1 MFRACGLEGRLKTPT
16 FAAAILLSATM
27 RGARESLERVVAE
40 GPEVIVSIGEELQRV
55 PTVLANG
62 EAGVFQAVA
71 HLVTCHKR
79 RQIAFIAA
87 PDGSADG
94 AQRLAAYRSAL
105 DDFAIPYDRTRVIQG
120 DFEALSGREA
130 VRRLQRTGAL
140 PFDAI
145 VAANDLMAI
154 GAIEE
159 LRAQGVQ
166 VPRDVS
172 IIGFDDLEEASY
184 ITPTLTTVRQ
194 PVHEQGA
201 VAAGLIV
208 KSLRGEG
215 LDAESSRTGLHRGV
229 LTVPTPLVVRR
240 SCGCRS
246 VDAKGEPPQRGL
258 NQDRSVQELLEDAL
272 RRMIRRELA
281 ARRVQRELSSAAET
295 ILGARAFTDL
305 APVLTSVFHL
315 LNLKRFLV
323 CVYESG
329 GQRARVVLESRGS
342 DVVASRA
349 SLPFPI
355 EQLLPAGSL
364 KPEGPVTLT
373 IEPLSLV
380 GEQFGYMVV
389 EGDAQH
395 TQSLFDLRQYLSG
408 ALGRIA
414 RTAPS

>member
-1 MFRACGLEGRLKTPT
+1 
-16 FAAAILLSATM
+16 
-27 RGARESLERVVAE
+27 
-40 GPEVIVSIGEELQRV
+40 
-55 PTVLANG
+55 
-62 EAGVFQAVA
+62 
-71 HLVTCHKR
+71 
-79 RQIAFIAA
+79 
-87 PDGSADG
+87 
-94 AQRLAAYRSAL
+94 
-105 DDFAIPYDRTRVIQG
+105 
-120 DFEALSGREA
+120 
-130 VRRLQRTGAL
+130 
-140 PFDAI
+140 
-145 VAANDLMAI
+145 
-154 GAIEE
+154 
-159 LRAQGVQ
+159 
-166 VPRDVS
+166 
-172 IIGFDDLEEASY
+172 
-184 ITPTLTTVRQ
+184 
-194 PVHEQGA
+194 
-201 VAAGLIV
+201 
-208 KSLRGEG
+208 
-215 LDAESSRTGLHRGV
+215 
-229 LTVPTPLVVRR
+229 
-240 SCGCRS
+240 

-342 DVVASRA
+342 DVVASKA

-414 RTAPS
+414 QTVPS